1 MLKILQLTDLH
12 FGNLYPESIQI
23 NEATKALITRLIHT
37 NQPDFIAITGDVIY
51 SKAPNSLSTFEDVL
65 SFINSF
71 DIPFAATFG
80 NHDSEGEFSRDVIND
95 ILLSQSNFI
104 EPRSLFNDNDR
115 LCYYTELVVDSHT
128 HRLYFIDS
136 GDYDKLQVGEYDY
149 ITHAQIEWLV
159 DTDKSFSGTSQLFIH
174 IPIPEYETAKSLGL
188 AEGNQDEEICCPKL
202 NTGLFSQLLL
212 NGLSVKAIYCGHDH
226 DNDFTADY
234 CGIKLNYGRVTGF
247 NTYGSLRRGGRM
259 IEIDG
264 SGFNSYIVE

>member
-1 MLKILQLTDLH
+1 MFKIMQLTDLH
-12 FGNLYPESIQI
+12 FGDLLPESSHIDQV
-23 NEATKALITRLIHT
+23 TKALITRLIHT
-37 NQPDFIAITGDVIY
+37 NQPNFIAITGDLIW
-51 SKAPNSLSTFEDVL
+51 SKAPDSLSTFRDVL
-65 SFINSF
+65 TFIDSFN
-71 DIPFAATFG
+71 IPFDATFG
-80 NHDSEGEFSRDVIND
+80 NHDSEGEFSRNDINE

-104 EPRSLFNDNDR
+104 EPQSLFNDNDR
-115 LCYYTELVVDSHT
+115 LCYYTELVVDGHT

-159 DTDKSFSGTSQLFIH
+159 ETDKAFSGTSQLFIH
-174 IPIPEYETAKSLGL
+174 IPIPEYATAKSLGL
-188 AEGNQDEEICCPKL
+188 AQGHQDEEICCPKL

-212 NGLSVKAIYCGHDH
+212 NGLSVKAMYCGHDH

-259 IEIDG
+259 IELDG
-264 SGFNSYIVE
+264 SAFTSYIVE